1 MKQLVEYTTKN
12 LYSEFKPE
20 DVCFV
25 VDKSYD
31 YVNKLSYIT
40 DDLND
45 ALDEA
50 KENDYKIFVYSKK
63 LAIECLDTDLLYNNM
78 IENVQ
83 EEGFD
88 IETMIYD
95 IKEDAS
101 EEFSTLLKAW
111 FAKYFDNTYWFAD
124 RLLGMLK
131 IEEKQEKE

>member
-1 MKQLVEYTTKN
+1 MKQLTEYTTKN
-12 LYSEFKPE
+12 LYSLFKPE
-20 DVCFV
+20 ELCFV
-25 VDKSYD
+25 VGKD
-31 YVNKLSYIT
+31 YESLDVLSYTT
-40 DDLND
+40 DDLAD
-45 ALDEA
+45 AIDEA

-101 EEFSTLLKAW
+101 EEFSTLLKTW
-111 FAKYFDNTYWFAD
+111 FAKYFDNTYWIPD
-124 RLLGMLK
+124 RLLGTLRT
-131 IEEKQEKE
+131 EEN

>member
-1 MKQLVEYTTKN
+1 MKLVEYTTKN
-12 LYSEFKPE
+12 LYGEFKPE
-20 DVCFV
+20 EICFV
-25 VDKSYD
+25 VEKDYD
-31 YVNKLSYIT
+31 YIDELSHIT

-45 ALDEA
+45 ALDAA

-63 LAIECLDTDLLYNNM
+63 LAIECLDTDLLYNDM

-101 EEFSTLLKAW
+101 EEFSTLLKTW
-111 FAKYFDNTYWFAD
+111 FAKYFDNTYWIPD
-124 RLLGMLK
+124 RLLGTLRFD
-131 IEEKQEKE
+131 

>member
-1 MKQLVEYTTKN
+1 MKELAEYTVKN
-12 LYSEFKPE
+12 LYGLFKPE
-20 DVCFV
+20 EVCFIV
-25 VDKSYD
+25 EKCYD
-31 YVNKLSYIT
+31 YIDGISYVT

-101 EEFSTLLKAW
+101 EEFSVLLKTW
-111 FAKYFDNTYWFAD
+111 FAKYFDNTYWFPD
-124 RLLGMLK
+124 RLLGTLRLN
-131 IEEKQEKE
+131 

>member
-1 MKQLVEYTTKN
+1 MNQLVEYTTKN
-12 LYSEFKPE
+12 LYGEFKPE
-20 DVCFV
+20 EICFIV
-25 VDKSYD
+25 AKEDGLD
-31 YVNKLSYIT
+31 YVDGLSYST
-40 DDLND
+40 DDLDD

-63 LAIECLDTDLLYNNM
+63 LAIECLDTDLLYNDM

-101 EEFSTLLKAW
+101 EEFSTLLKTW
-111 FAKYFDNTYWFAD
+111 FTKYFDNTYWIPD
-124 RLLGMLK
+124 RLLGTLRLD
-131 IEEKQEKE
+131 

>member
-1 MKQLVEYTTKN
+1 MKELVEYTTKN
-12 LYSEFKPE
+12 LYGEFKPE
-20 DVCFV
+20 EICFIV
-25 VDKSYD
+25 AKEDGLD
-31 YVNKLSYIT
+31 YVGWLSYST
-40 DDLND
+40 DDLDD

-63 LAIECLDTDLLYNNM
+63 LAIDCLDTDLLYNNM

-101 EEFSTLLKAW
+101 EEFSTLLKTW
-111 FAKYFDNTYWFAD
+111 FAKYFDNTYWIPD
-124 RLLGMLK
+124 RLLGTLRFD
-131 IEEKQEKE
+131 